1 MGGVFMVFH
10 GLVKSTL
17 LDYPGKL
24 ACTLFTGGCNFRC
37 PFCQN
42 AALVLDPSSEPLI
55 DSDELNAFLQK
66 RKRYLDGVC
75 ITGGEPLLQRNV
87 EDYCKYLKDLGY
99 LVKIDT
105 NGSFPQK
112 LEKLISKNL
121 VDYVAMDLKSSKEG
135 YAKAI
140 GVDNFD
146 ISLIE
151 QSVNI
156 LEDCS
161 IDHEF
166 RTTLVKELHSEKEIH
181 GIGSWLR
188 KDQKLYLQHFEDKG
202 SNIVKN
208 LTGFNEKETKVI
220 KDILKTYIA
229 FVEIRGF

>member
-1 MGGVFMVFH
+1 MVFH

-17 LDYPGKL
+17 LDYPDKL

-42 AALVLDPSSEPLI
+42 SALVLDPSSEPTL
-55 DSDELNAFLQK
+55 DKVELDLFLKK
-66 RKRYLDGVC
+66 RIKYLDGVC

-87 EDYCKYLKDLGY
+87 ADFCKYLKDLGY
-99 LVKIDT
+99 LVKLDT

-112 LEKLISKNL
+112 LDKLISQNL

-140 GVDNFD
+140 GIENFD
-146 ISLIE
+146 SSVIE
-151 QSVNI
+151 ESVEI
-156 LEDCS
+156 LQNCN

-166 RTTLVKELHSEKEIH
+166 RTTLVKEIHSEKEIR

-188 KDQKLYLQHFEDKG
+188 RDQKLYLQRFEDKG
-202 SNIVKN
+202 SNIVQN
-208 LTGFNEKETKVI
+208 LTGFNEKETILI
-220 KDILKTYIA
+220 KDILKTYID
-229 FVEIRGF
+229 FIKIRGF